1 MESNKPN
8 AKQTWHLK
16 KSVFIPSIVFAGGAA
31 LLGILNNK
39 ALTTAADAF
48 FQWSLQSFGWLYQI
62 ASMVALIVVF
72 ALLFSKFGKVRIGG
86 KDAKPKYSFMTWFAM
101 ALTGGVASGI
111 VTWGVN
117 EPLIYFGNIW
127 GELDALG
134 IQPYTAEAARF
145 AIGRSFYNWT
155 FIPYAMYT
163 LCGLAV
169 AYMYFN
175 RKKELGIAATLVPL
189 FGDRVK
195 GKKVSAIIDTMS
207 LLAIALG
214 LTSGL
219 TACITLLTSGLNY
232 KYKLPLNLPLFV
244 GLGVLIIVL
253 FTSSAYIGLD
263 KGLAKVGSLN
273 AWFYYGILILLF
285 VAGPTL
291 FILRNGTAGMA
302 EWLQNFWGW
311 GLDPIDIGGA
321 PLVQSWT
328 LFDWAVWIAYA
339 PVMGIFLAQI
349 SRGRTIREFILVNMV
364 LPSIFGI
371 VWFTVWGNSALQMQ
385 MDGVINLV
393 EVIKNNSAV
402 TALWAFLDQLPFGL
416 GTIIIP
422 INFLIILI
430 SFVTAADATSTTVA
444 SMCVKD
450 LPIGAEAPPMLKV
463 LWGVVIGS
471 IAIVMAIFGGGAQGV
486 QGVKSLATAGGFFV
500 LFIFLLQIV
509 SVIKMFF
516 IDKVE
521 GLE

>member
-1 MESNKPN
+1 
-8 AKQTWHLK
+8 
-16 KSVFIPSIVFAGGAA
+16 
-31 LLGILNNK
+31 
-39 ALTTAADAF
+39 
-48 FQWSLQSFGWLYQI
+48 
-62 ASMVALIVVF
+62 
-72 ALLFSKFGKVRIGG
+72 
-86 KDAKPKYSFMTWFAM
+86 
-101 ALTGGVASGI
+101 
-111 VTWGVN
+111 
-117 EPLIYFGNIW
+117 
-127 GELDALG
+127 
-134 IQPYTAEAARF
+134 
-145 AIGRSFYNWT
+145 
-155 FIPYAMYT
+155 MYT

-175 RKKELGIAATLVPL
+175 RKKELGIAATLQPL